1 MQHFVSGIDLNKIPQ
16 DYKSIILG
24 AGCFWG
30 VERRFWEDPNIY
42 LTSVG
47 YSGGHIDN
55 PTYKQVCY
63 EDTGHVEVVKVIF
76 DPQLISLE
84 EILKIFWECHDP
96 SQGDR
101 QGNDRGTQYR
111 SVIFCENE
119 KDLNLANQSQKK
131 YQEVLS
137 KAGFGEITTEI
148 KIFNTYFLAEYYHQQ
163 YLAKNPNGYCGLG
176 GTGCAFP
183 NN

>member
-119 KDLNLANQSQKK
+119 KDLNLANQSQKNTKKCFRKQVLEKLLLKLK
-131 YQEVLS
+131 YLIHIFWQ
-137 KAGFGEITTEI
+137 KIITS
-148 KIFNTYFLAEYYHQQ
+148 NT
-163 YLAKNPNGYCGLG
+163 
-176 GTGCAFP
+176 
-183 NN
+183 